1 MIFGRFCCSIK
12 ELNQTFRIFTLR
24 FSIVDFRGEREKRD
38 AKEREDKRKI
48 LREQKEKSKE
58 EERRRQEEAELR
70 SYSSLQQ
77 NEKMQSNYDDG
88 NDSDDFM

>member
-1 MIFGRFCCSIK
+1 MIHNEIDSNV
-12 ELNQTFRIFTLR
+12 LLVHLM
-24 FSIVDFRGEREKRD
+24 VDFRAEREKRD

-48 LREQKEKSKE
+48 LRDQRDKAKE

-70 SYSSLQQ
+70 SYTSLQQ
-77 NEKMQSNYDDG
+77 SERMQSNYDDG